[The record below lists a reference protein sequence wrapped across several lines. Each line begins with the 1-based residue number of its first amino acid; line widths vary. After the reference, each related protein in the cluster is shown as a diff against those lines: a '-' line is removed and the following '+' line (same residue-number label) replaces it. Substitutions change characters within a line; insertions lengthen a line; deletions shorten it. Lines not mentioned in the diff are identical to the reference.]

1 MHKRR
6 LPPVERHAFTL
17 TEIAIVLGIIG
28 LILGAIWTAAASVY
42 ANQHVAKAATETLM
56 IVQNFKG
63 LFGNNPL
70 TDPNG
75 EDMTAFAMTAGLFP
89 ADMVQAGNTTYA
101 MGPWSGSQ
109 VNVYSGSVWNSVTVA
124 FWNIDQTTCN
134 RLADAIATGNTFPAA
149 GLVWEGVN
157 NTDHRTL
164 PPYGTDAPYSVSDI
178 ATACADTSS
187 KMNVQVTYS
196 LN

>member
-1 MHKRR
+1 MSQCPRYAY
-6 LPPVERHAFTL
+6 RHGFTL

-28 LILGAIWTAAASVY
+28 LILSAIWTAAGTVY

-56 IVQNFKG
+56 IVQNFKA

-75 EDMTAFAMTAGLFP
+75 EDMTAFAMAAGLFP

-101 MGPWSGSQ
+101 IGPWSGSQ

-124 FWNIDQTTCN
+124 FWNIDVSTCN

-149 GLVWEGVN
+149 GLVWEGIN
-157 NTDHRTL
+157 NTDSRTL
-164 PPYGTDAPYSVSDI
+164 PPYGTSSPYNVSDV
-178 ATACADTSS
+178 ATACAETSD
-187 KMNVQVTYS
+187 KINVQVTYS

>member
-1 MHKRR
+1 MRGIDDKIIAREGLGTE
-6 LPPVERHAFTL
+6 LPWGTVVVNITGCFMIGFFNTL
-17 TEIAIVLGIIG
+17 TG
-28 LILGAIWTAAASVY
+28 
-42 ANQHVAKAATETLM
+42 
-56 IVQNFKG
+56 
-63 LFGNNPL
+63 P
-70 TDPNG
+70 D
-75 EDMTAFAMTAGLFP
+75 EDMTTFAMTAGLFP
-89 ADMVQAGNTTYA
+89 ADMVQAGNTAYA
-101 MGPWSGSQ
+101 IGPWSGSQ

-134 RLADAIATGNTFPAA
+134 RLADAIATGSTFPAA

-178 ATACADTSS
+178 ATACADTSA